1 MRDAAANSTRILTID
16 TSTKPAVVNG
26 EIIIFDR
33 NDVFLNALMTS
44 GINDSY
50 VNELVNAD
58 KTINLDAEGV
68 ARSSRGGFWIA
79 HEGRGEVGNPDR
91 PIESLNMLVK
101 VDQAAVVEKVVF
113 LPDEANAL
121 QDRRGFEGVTEDG
134 DMVFVVTQRSWQDEE
149 YPRVWLYNTTSEVWT
164 YRFYPVDAP
173 ESFDGG
179 WVGLADTTH
188 IGGGEFL
195 VLERDS
201 KKNNEAAVKRIYKTK
216 IDNYGTSRNG
226 TVLTKEFVIDVLPL
240 FAQAD
245 DGKVVENIEGMGID
259 GFGNLWVINDDGG
272 GDHPTIMLNVI
283 QGYLSD

>member
-1 MRDAAANSTRILTID
+1 M
-16 TSTKPAVVNG
+16 
-26 EIIIFDR
+26 
-33 NDVFLNALMTS
+33 
-44 GINDSY
+44 
-50 VNELVNAD
+50 
-58 KTINLDAEGV
+58 
-68 ARSSRGGFWIA
+68 
-79 HEGRGEVGNPDR
+79 
-91 PIESLNMLVK
+91 
-101 VDQAAVVEKVVF
+101 
-113 LPDEANAL
+113 
-121 QDRRGFEGVTEDG
+121 
-134 DMVFVVTQRSWQDEE
+134 
-149 YPRVWLYNTTSEVWT
+149 
-164 YRFYPVDAP
+164 
-173 ESFDGG
+173 
-179 WVGLADTTH
+179 GLADTTH